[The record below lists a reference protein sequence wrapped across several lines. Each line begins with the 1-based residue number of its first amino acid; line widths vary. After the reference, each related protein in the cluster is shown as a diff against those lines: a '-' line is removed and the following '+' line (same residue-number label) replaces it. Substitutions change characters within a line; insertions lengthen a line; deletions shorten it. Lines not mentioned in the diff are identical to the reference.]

1 MGRQGNDLQVATA
14 WRKCDV
20 RFMTS
25 ELDQSG
31 HAERVRDQ
39 FSRQAGEY
47 AVSAPHSSGESLDI
61 LQRLA
66 AKTRHRWAVDV
77 ATGAGFTAFAVAPYA
92 DRVLATDIAP
102 GMIRV
107 TRDAAAERGL
117 NNVSAVFSAAENLP
131 FRSGAIDLV
140 TCRTAPHH
148 FHRLDDAMHE
158 IARVIRPGGAFLL
171 VDTCTSED
179 PEVAAWQQVMEVRR
193 DPTHVRNLPPSEWR
207 SLIESAGL
215 TVDFETFARVEM
227 TFDGWTQRSGTPAD
241 VREELRIEW
250 RTAPPRSG
258 QRVSHH
264 SHRRRK
270 LPLFVA
276 RVRMPGHEVHPTGPR
291 LGVDRRQRVIVLP
304 PWRPPEPRPPPG
316 STPSSRSPTG
326 PSY

>member
-1 MGRQGNDLQVATA
+1 
-14 WRKCDV
+14 
-20 RFMTS
+20 MTS

-215 TVDFETFARVEM
+215 TVDFETFAPRR
-227 TFDGWTQRSGTPAD
+227 DD
-241 VREELRIEW
+241 VRRLDAAIGYPCRCA
-250 RTAPPRSG
+250 RGVAHRVADRASRSG